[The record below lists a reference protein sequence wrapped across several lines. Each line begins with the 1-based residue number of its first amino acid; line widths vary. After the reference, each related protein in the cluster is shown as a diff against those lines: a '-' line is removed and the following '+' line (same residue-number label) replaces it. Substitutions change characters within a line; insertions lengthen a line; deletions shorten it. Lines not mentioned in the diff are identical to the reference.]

1 MMVMSPD
8 LIGKFMIQWS
18 YITSLVT
25 RDLTLRSA
33 QSFGVCDGFRNL
45 GVVFRPRLLVYGTL
59 GKHGRVANRLALL
72 TYFWAG
78 ELFGLLCV

>member
-33 QSFGVCDGFRNL
+33 QSFGVCDGFWNL
-45 GVVFRPRLLVYGTL
+45 RIVFRPTLLVYSRL
-59 GKHGRVANRLALL
+59 GKHGPLAIRQALL
-72 TYFWAG
+72 NHFWVG
-78 ELFGLLCV
+78 ERLGLLCL